1 MTTGA
6 KICGIKMLRRIH
18 ETQIGGPMA
27 TQCSTPFRFQ
37 FQPRIALDFEG
48 GALTSDAG
56 LIVLREL
63 DEAMGLTRHL
73 EGLLEDSRDAR
84 YVQHTSAEMVSQRL
98 YQIAAGYEDAIDAN
112 LLRKDP
118 TFQLLVHPER
128 PEQALASQPTLS
140 RLENRATWND
150 VTRLSHLSLEWF
162 LRHGARL
169 RQAETQEILL
179 DADPT
184 EDPTHGHQ
192 QLALFHGKYG
202 TYMYLPLLIFEGN
215 TGYLLA
221 SCLRPGT
228 VCDGEGIVPQ
238 LKRLVPRLRRRFPKA
253 PIRFRADAGFSDPS
267 LYDHLEAE
275 GIDYLIGIPAHTC
288 FEPWLTPVLERAKQR
303 FAETG
308 EPVRIFS
315 SFSYRAKRWPRRRR
329 ILVKVEVNPLGTNVR
344 CVITNRR
351 GRAADLFV
359 LYQGRGEV
367 ENRIDELKNELKADR
382 LSCSRYRANAFRLQ
396 LHTLAYNLVSF
407 LRHALRGTDLAR
419 AQTSTL
425 RLKLFKIA
433 ARVQVSTRRIWFHLS
448 SSWPLRS
455 LFHTALE
462 AVRRCQPSPA

>member
-1 MTTGA
+1 
-6 KICGIKMLRRIH
+6 
-18 ETQIGGPMA
+18 MA
-27 TQCSTPFRFQ
+27 TQCSTSFGFQ

-48 GALTSDAG
+48 GALSSDAG

-63 DEAMGLTRHL
+63 DEAMGLTGHL
-73 EGLLEDSRDAR
+73 EGLLEDHRDSR
-84 YVQHTSAEMVSQRL
+84 YVQHTCAEMVRQRL

-118 TFQLLVHPER
+118 TLQLLVHPER
-128 PEQALASQPTLS
+128 PGQVLASQPTLS

-150 VTRLSHLSLEWF
+150 VRRLSNLSLDWF
-162 LRHGARL
+162 LLHGAQL
-169 RQAETQEILL
+169 RQTETQEIVL
-179 DADPT
+179 DADST
-184 EDPTHGHQ
+184 QDPTHGQQ

-202 TYMYLPLLIFEGN
+202 TYMYQPLLIFEGS

-221 SCLRPGT
+221 SHLRPGT
-228 VCDGEGIVPQ
+228 VPDGEGLVPE
-238 LKRLVPRLRRRFPKA
+238 LKRLVPRLRKRFPKA
-253 PIRFRADAGFSDPS
+253 PIRFRADAGFSAPS

-275 GIDYLIGIPAHTC
+275 SIDYLIGIPAHTC
-288 FEPWLTPVLERAKQR
+288 FEPWLTPLLERAKRQ

-315 SFSYRAKRWPRRRR
+315 SFRYRARRWPRHRR

-351 GRAADLFV
+351 GRAAELFA

-382 LSCSRYRANAFRLQ
+382 LSCSRYRANSFRLQ
-396 LHTLAYNLVSF
+396 VHSLAYNLMNF
-407 LRHALRGTDLAR
+407 LHHALRGTDLAR

-425 RLKLFKIA
+425 RLKLFKVA
-433 ARVQVSTRRIWFHLS
+433 ARVHVSTRRIWFHLS
-448 SSWPLRS
+448 SSWPLRA
-455 LFHTALE
+455 LFCEALE
-462 AVRRCQPSPA
+462 AVQRCKPLPV